1 MDLNVENYSI
11 IELMIVLGLS
21 EDPTHDEV
29 NSKSQ
34 EMIDKFTEENK
45 LVLADFFTKAR
56 DRVIDY
62 LDTVDSFEEDYHV
75 LLEEINNAQCDLKK
89 ASLYDS
95 TDVEKNIIK
104 QDECAVNVNPQ
115 HVNVMSRMVVINSE
129 FIKKSTSGD
138 FTFDL
143 SEPVTDLLSMSL
155 YSFHIP
161 YTWYNITDS
170 TNSFVIKTTDGDE
183 SISIQSGNYTRT
195 TLIATVN
202 EVLSAKN
209 IQVDSNA
216 QTGKITM
223 TFPTTVKSIS
233 FYEKN
238 TATSKENNHL
248 GYILG
253 FRENE
258 FAQSSTDSSSDSWS
272 ITGSSVCHIPGT
284 KYLQLMI
291 DDFNK
296 HRLNSNI
303 INIVNNKDESL
314 KTPVNFN
321 FTIERNHLD
330 QVIETNPRTLTR
342 NQIYAMNQIDEDR
355 NQNSAQPNKTAP
367 PGTSDMFAI
376 LPTEHHKMEL
386 GDMCTSANPSLQ
398 TNKRSY
404 FGPVTLS
411 RMHVKL
417 LDDKGNVVDLNGGDW
432 SFTLLCETLY
442 QGTQKTSHVRVT
454 NPTIL

>member
-29 NSKSQ
+29 KEKSQ
-34 EMIDKFTEENK
+34 EMIQKFTDENK

-62 LDTVDSFEEDYHV
+62 LDTMDNFEEDYHV
-75 LLEEINNAQCDLKK
+75 LLEEINNANCDLRKS
-89 ASLYDS
+89 SLYESVDA
-95 TDVEKNIIK
+95 DKNIIK
-104 QDECAVNVNPQ
+104 GDECAVDINPQ
-115 HVNVMSRMVVINSE
+115 YTNVMTRMVVINSE
-129 FIKKSTSGD
+129 FIKKNSSGD

-143 SEPVTDLLSMSL
+143 SEPVTDLLSVSL

-161 YTWYNITDS
+161 YTWYNITES
-170 TNSFVIKTTDGDE
+170 TNYFVIKVSGVDE
-183 SISIQSGNYTRT
+183 TISIVPGNYSRS
-195 TLIATVN
+195 TLIAA
-202 EVLSAKN
+202 LSAALSGKN
-209 IQVDSNA
+209 IIVDFNS
-216 QTGKITM
+216 QTGKV
-223 TFPTTVKSIS
+223 TFTLPNTVSSVVFYDKS
-233 FYEKN
+233 
-238 TATSKENNHL
+238 ATSSKQNNHL

-258 FAQSSTDSSSDSWS
+258 ILQDSTTSSSTWS
-272 ITGSSVCHIPGT
+272 TAGTCVCHIPGT
-284 KYLQLMI
+284 KYLQLMM

-296 HRLNSNI
+296 HRLNTNI
-303 INIVNNKDESL
+303 VNIVNNKDESL

-355 NQNSAQPNKTAP
+355 SQNSIQPNKTTP

-386 GDMCTSANPSLQ
+386 GDMCTNANPSLQ
-398 TNKRSY
+398 MNKRSY

-432 SFTLLCETLY
+432 SFTLLCETIY
-442 QGTQKTSHVRVT
+442 QGTQKTSHTRVT